1 VPRLVEADLPGA
13 GGGREGAGRLR
24 GPERLNGPVHTRT
37 MLEQLEERGGD
48 PMPALAWLAVQPV
61 GIGGDELHAARRRAL
76 LLLAS
81 GGDPRRELD
90 PESRAVASV
99 AEDLDTDARRAGL
112 QTALAELRTEAEG
125 LPAVSS
131 ALDALAS
138 DGELAWR
145 WAACAL
151 LAEEL
156 EA

>member
-1 VPRLVEADLPGA
+1 MAGKAPAVSLVPNG
-13 GGGREGAGRLR
+13 
-24 GPERLNGPVHTRT
+24 LNGPVDARA

-48 PMPALAWLAVQPV
+48 PMPALAWLAAQTI
-61 GIGGDELHAARRRAL
+61 GIGEDELHAARRRAL

-99 AEDLDTDARRAGL
+99 AADLDTDARRAVL
-112 QTALAELRTEAEG
+112 QATFAELRSEADE

-138 DGELAWR
+138 DSGLAWR

-151 LAEEL
+151 LAEEFA
-156 EA
+156 E

>member
-1 VPRLVEADLPGA
+1 
-13 GGGREGAGRLR
+13 
-24 GPERLNGPVHTRT
+24 
-37 MLEQLEERGGD
+37 
-48 PMPALAWLAVQPV
+48 MPTAALSWLAVQAV
-61 GIGGDELHAARRRAL
+61 ELLDDELHPARRRAL

-99 AEDLDTDARRAGL
+99 ADDLDTPGRRADL
-112 QTALAELRTEAEG
+112 QAALGELRSHADG
-125 LPAVSS
+125 LPIVSS

-151 LAEEL
+151 LAEEFA
-156 EA
+156 E